1 MHICEQLANKYCISR
16 LHSLEQ
22 KESNSSLLFENDL
35 VSFKSV
41 FESMA
46 CNKDSVEETI
56 PIADP
61 NELTIVTFDD
71 VLKKVGEFGRF
82 QVVLYIMF
90 SLP

>member
-1 MHICEQLANKYCISR
+1 
-16 LHSLEQ
+16 
-22 KESNSSLLFENDL
+22 
-35 VSFKSV
+35 
-41 FESMA
+41 MA
-46 CNKDSVEETI
+46 CNKDSIEETI

>member
-1 MHICEQLANKYCISR
+1 MKQLANKYCISR

-22 KESNSSLLFENDL
+22 KESNSSLLFENHDL

-46 CNKDSVEETI
+46 SNKDSIEETI